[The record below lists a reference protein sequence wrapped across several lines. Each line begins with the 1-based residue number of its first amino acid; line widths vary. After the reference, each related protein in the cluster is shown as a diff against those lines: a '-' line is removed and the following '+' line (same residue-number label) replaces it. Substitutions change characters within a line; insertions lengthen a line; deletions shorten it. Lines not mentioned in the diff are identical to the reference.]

1 MDPKKIR
8 RYPRYRASWAAH
20 QNGSEIGNGKT
31 ADWTGQILHTKS
43 TFCISSLRQFMIA
56 QLLIM
61 IVAKINLSLFSA
73 GCILH
78 TNYTQQNKAPH
89 HLSRWDFCLH
99 ILSTWHNNKLLRNC
113 FLTKNVSI
121 RRKQSCTAFHT
132 YFWITL
138 DYFFSQPKISVECSV
153 SIWFDWEKGI
163 I

>member
-8 RYPRYRASWAAH
+8 RYPRYRASRAAH
-20 QNGSEIGNGKT
+20 QNGSETVNGKT

-78 TNYTQQNKAPH
+78 TNYTQQNKASH
-89 HLSRWDFCLH
+89 HLSRWDSAFTFWAH
-99 ILSTWHNNKLLRNC
+99 DIIISC
-113 FLTKNVSI
+113 FVIALWPKNVSI
-121 RRKQSCTAFHT
+121 RREQLRRLPFTHIFESR
-132 YFWITL
+132 WIIVHSL
-138 DYFFSQPKISVECSV
+138 EVP
-153 SIWFDWEKGI
+153 
-163 I
+163 